1 MSFTFKSLVLFIK
14 IVTKLLLLRPF
25 GNLIFDLAAKYDNV
39 AIADLRK
46 LEKLSIKEDKAALDL
61 SFLRNCQSLNV
72 LPKFVCF
79 NLPNVSQLDTIA
91 IRKRLLRSATSK
103 RSKEHRRLT
112 IAKEKH
118 IGWLKERLNGLD
130 FYILQ
135 KSLCGTIKK
144 NTRKLAAVHDKK
156 LSLNQPKP
164 KLRTQARTP
173 SAVKI
178 HSGESNELCL
188 VHDYQ
193 HHGDD
198 PFAKTSSISPTYIKP
213 RKYCSSI
220 VRLYVLFVT

>member
-72 LPKFVCF
+72 FPNFVCF

-91 IRKRLLRSATSK
+91 IRKRFLRSATSK

-135 KSLCGTIKK
+135 KSLCGTIKE
-144 NTRKLAAVHDKK
+144 NTRKLDF
-156 LSLNQPKP
+156 S
-164 KLRTQARTP
+164 ARKETTKSHP
-173 SAVKI
+173 
-178 HSGESNELCL
+178 
-188 VHDYQ
+188 Q
-193 HHGDD
+193 HWASFLG
-198 PFAKTSSISPTYIKP
+198 
-213 RKYCSSI
+213 R
-220 VRLYVLFVT
+220 